1 MEADGTLV
9 RVYLSEGNR
18 ALEPLLRCLR
28 DELRVRG
35 VTVTRG
41 VVGFGPSGHF
51 HTTGLIDLSLDLPL
65 VLEFFD
71 EPQKVQQALRRLGD
85 FVAPG
90 HVVTW
95 PVKVEMGG

>member
-1 MEADGTLV
+1 MEADATMV
-9 RVYLSEGNR
+9 RVYLSEGDQGLSR
-18 ALEPLLRCLR
+18 LMHCLH

-41 VVGFGPSGHF
+41 VAGFGPSGHF
-51 HTTGLIDLSLDLPL
+51 HTTALIDLSLDLPL

-71 EPQKVQQALRRLGD
+71 EPSKVEQALRRLGD
-85 FVAPG
+85 LVAPG

-95 PVKVEMGG
+95 PVKVEMGS